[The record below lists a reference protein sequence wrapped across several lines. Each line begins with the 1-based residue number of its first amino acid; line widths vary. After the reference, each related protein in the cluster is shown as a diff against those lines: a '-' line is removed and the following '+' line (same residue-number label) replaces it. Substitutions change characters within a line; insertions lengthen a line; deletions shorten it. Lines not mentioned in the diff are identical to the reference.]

1 MPYAKGDLISH
12 DPVEGGLEISESQY
26 LAGLDAKI
34 NGRET
39 VVLDDTFVIRDISPG
54 PDYVW
59 QDGDWVHSP
68 PVVEPI
74 EPTADMVRAE
84 GARRLALIG
93 EPYSKEERETWP
105 QQVEEAKAVS
115 ADVNAEAPLL
125 ARLAAPR
132 GITVAQMAAAVIAKA
147 NAFASA
153 AGDILA
159 AQSALLAMDPIPAD
173 FAADA
178 RWIAE

>member
-1 MPYAKGDLISH
+1 MLEFKCSNNQLYALSEADIAN
-12 DPVEGGLEISESQY
+12 GGLALLPSGCVEITREEADAIR
-26 LAGLDAKI
+26 LAAGVQQIA
-34 NGRET
+34 
-39 VVLDDTFVIRDISPG
+39 
-54 PDYVW
+54 
-59 QDGDWVHSP
+59 
-68 PVVEPI
+68 
-74 EPTADMVRAE
+74 TADMVRAE

-115 ADVNAEAPLL
+115 ADANAEAPLL

-178 RWIAE
+178 RWVAE